1 MGQPG
6 EAQREPGS
14 MTQAERTAL
23 SDSRMFEAAIDLIN
37 DFGTRKMTLKQ
48 IGERAGYSRGLAS
61 YRFGSKDGLLGELF
75 ARFDKRWKEHIGS
88 RLKGERGL
96 GAIRA
101 GIRAQREFFDT
112 DSRYLSAMYR
122 IWYESLG
129 SQSEMR
135 ASLADH
141 HRVYRQDAQQWV
153 HEGVGDGD
161 ISPTIDAEQFA
172 VRYCS
177 FMFGTVYQWLVDPDA
192 LDLDALFNDY
202 QLQIET
208 ILRTGV

>member
-1 MGQPG
+1 MGQTG
-6 EAQREPGS
+6 STSRESGS

-37 DFGTRKMTLKQ
+37 EYGTRKMTLKQ

-61 YRFGSKDGLLGELF
+61 YRFGSKDGLLSELY
-75 ARFDKRWKEHIGS
+75 ARFDKRWKEHISS
-88 RLKGERGL
+88 RLEDERGL

-101 GIRAQREFFDT
+101 GIRAQRDFFDT

-129 SQSEMR
+129 NQSEMR

-153 HEGVGDGD
+153 KEGVEDGH
-161 ISPTIDAEQFA
+161 ISPTIDAQQFA

-177 FMFGTVYQWLVDPDA
+177 FMFGTVYQWLVDPKA
-192 LDLDALFNDY
+192 LDLDALFDDY

-208 ILRTGV
+208 ILKTGV